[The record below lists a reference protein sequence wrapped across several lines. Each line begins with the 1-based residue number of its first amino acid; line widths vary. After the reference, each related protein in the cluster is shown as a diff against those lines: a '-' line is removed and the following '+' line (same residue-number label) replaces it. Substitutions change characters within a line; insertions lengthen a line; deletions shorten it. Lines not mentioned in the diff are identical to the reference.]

1 MKTLVL
7 CQMSEYRETIISF
20 ELKQNIYPFTIL
32 ISGLDVGQT
41 TTKLQLVH
49 EGHPDYTSTNKIPVT
64 VE

>member
-1 MKTLVL
+1 MA
-7 CQMSEYRETIISF
+7 EYGRAVISF
-20 ELKQNIYPFTIL
+20 ELKQNVYPFTIL

-41 TTKLQLVH
+41 FTKLQLLH

>member
-1 MKTLVL
+1 
-7 CQMSEYRETIISF
+7 MSEYGRAVISF
-20 ELKQNIYPFTIL
+20 ELKQNVYPFTIL

-41 TTKLQLVH
+41 FTKLQLLH